1 MGKKIKKSSWGGARK
16 GAGRKKGVA
25 ILPLSEKRKKYTIL
39 LSDKEKTM
47 LDKLRRALTPSAYI
61 RQKLGL

>member
-1 MGKKIKKSSWGGARK
+1 MKKTTTQKKWGGVRD

-25 ILPLSEKRKKYTIL
+25 LLSPEDKRKKYTIL
-39 LSDKEKTM
+39 LSDAEKFK
-47 LDKLRRALTPSAYI
+47 LDTLRGDLTPSAFI

>member
-1 MGKKIKKSSWGGARK
+1 MKTEIKKFSHGGARK

-25 ILPLSEKRKKYTIL
+25 ILSPADKRKKYTIL
-39 LSDKEKTM
+39 LSDAEKQR
-47 LDKLRRALTPSAYI
+47 LDELCGGLTPSAFI